1 MSLTALKATEKTSA
15 LTEAFVA
22 IGATGET
29 KMPRSGSNTEPVAW
43 EYHVASHLARLAEA
57 RKKKAH
63 AIAVKQGLIFDH
75 EKEPKEAGTSCVVYQ
90 GEVVEIAVVVSNGAN
105 RLDVAAFIA
114 ELKEAGVCA
123 DLLGAALALHSGPGK
138 APHKFTSALVTA

>member
-1 MSLTALKATEKTSA
+1 MSLTALKATVKTA
-15 LTEAFVA
+15 AITEAFTA

-43 EYHVASHLARLAEA
+43 EYHVASHLARLAES

-63 AIAVKQGLIFDH
+63 AAAVAQGLIFDH
-75 EKEPKEAGTSCVVYQ
+75 EKEPAPPGTSEVVYQ
-90 GEVVEIAVVVSNGAN
+90 GEVVEIALAVSNGADK
-105 RLDVAAFIA
+105 LDVANFIA
-114 ELKEAGVCA
+114 ELREAGVSRK
-123 DLLGAALALHSGPGK
+123 LLDSAMALHTAPSK